1 MPCEKEAFHQ
11 LAILVLRIGH
21 RLVRDDRATTHL
33 FLAARALGADTAVY
47 SGQKDM
53 GVENSLDK
61 VKKAWG
67 GSFKLEYTHNWKRF
81 LEDHRSQGWKIIH
94 LTMYGLP
101 IESTIED
108 IRSNPADKIVVVG
121 GPKVPSD
128 VYEIADWNLSVTSQ
142 PHSEISALSV
152 FLHEFFKGNELS
164 KEFYNGELRITPQ
177 AKGKKVTR
185 QTSTQDSGQ

>member
-1 MPCEKEAFHQ
+1 

-33 FLAARALGADTAVY
+33 FLAARALGAEVAVY
-47 SGQKDM
+47 SGQKDLN
-53 GVENSLDK
+53 VENSLDK

-67 GSFKLEYTHNWKRF
+67 GGFKLDYTHSWKRF
-81 LEDHRSQGWKIIH
+81 LEDHKSQGWKIIH

-101 IESTIED
+101 IRLTISD
-108 IRSNPADKIVVVG
+108 IRSDPANKVVVVG

-152 FLHEFFKGNELS
+152 FLHELFEGNELL
-164 KEFYNGELRITPQ
+164 KDFPHGELTIVPQ

-185 QTSTQDSGQ
+185 QTSTQASS

>member
-1 MPCEKEAFHQ
+1 M
-11 LAILVLRIGH
+11 AILVLRIGH

-33 FLAARALGADTAVY
+33 FLATRALGADIAVY
-47 SGQKDM
+47 SGQKDLDL
-53 GVENSLDK
+53 ENSLEK

-67 GSFKLEYTHNWKRF
+67 GSFKLEYTHSWKRF
-81 LEDHRSQGWKIIH
+81 LEDHKSEGWKIIH

-101 IESTIED
+101 IKSTIND
-108 IRSNPADKIVVVG
+108 IRSDPANKVVVVG

-142 PHSEISALSV
+142 PHSEISALGV
-152 FLHEFFKGNELS
+152 FLHEFFDGNELL
-164 KEFYNGELRITPQ
+164 KEFPYGELRIIPQ

-185 QTSTQDSGQ
+185 LTSTQSSS

>member
-1 MPCEKEAFHQ
+1 LPCEKEAFHQ

-33 FLAARALGADTAVY
+33 FLAARALGADIAVY

-53 GVENSLDK
+53 GVENSLEK

-67 GSFKLEYTHNWKRF
+67 GSFKLEYTHSWKRF

-101 IESTIED
+101 IESTIEA

-121 GPKVPSD
+121 GPKVPSG

-164 KEFYNGELRITPQ
+164 KEFSNGELRITPQ
-177 AKGKKVTR
+177 VKGKKVTR
-185 QTSTQDSGQ
+185 QTSTQDSRQ